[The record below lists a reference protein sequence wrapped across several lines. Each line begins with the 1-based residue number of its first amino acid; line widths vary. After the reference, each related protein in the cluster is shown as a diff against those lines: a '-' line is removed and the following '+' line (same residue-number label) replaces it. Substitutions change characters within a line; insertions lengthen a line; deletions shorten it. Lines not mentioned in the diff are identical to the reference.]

1 MRQLSLLLALAMLV
15 SGSVVQATSLR
26 VAAWNTFNRP
36 NGAGHEAWFTT
47 VFQAIGN
54 ETVEGVARRIDVLAV
69 SETDTGS
76 AQDLVDLLNDLYS
89 VSSYSVITSSSNG
102 GDRTGIVYDTS
113 SIQLLGSTELVT
125 GLTHPIMRAQ
135 FQVVPT
141 NGGATFY
148 LYSIH
153 LKSGNSAATRADEVD
168 IIRADADGL
177 GEGENIIYAGDFN
190 MYGSS
195 EGAWTGM
202 GDFGNGQA
210 FDVASSPG
218 EWREN
223 AVFSALHT
231 QNPGAAMDD
240 RFDMMPST
248 GELFDGTGL
257 EYVPDSY
264 RVFGNDGS
272 HTFNGAITSG
282 TGAPS
287 NILTALA
294 NASDHLP
301 IVADYVEAPEL
312 SSGLLLIAGFP
323 IAVIA
328 MAILASRHVRPDLR
342 STCGIPSFALAPG
355 RRDSDG

>member
-1 MRQLSLLLALAMLV
+1 
-15 SGSVVQATSLR
+15 QATSLR

-69 SETDTGS
+69 TETDTGS

-231 QNPGAAMDD
+231 QNPGAAMD
-240 RFDMMPST
+240 
-248 GELFDGTGL
+248 
-257 EYVPDSY
+257 
-264 RVFGNDGS
+264 
-272 HTFNGAITSG
+272 
-282 TGAPS
+282 
-287 NILTALA
+287 
-294 NASDHLP
+294 
-301 IVADYVEAPEL
+301 
-312 SSGLLLIAGFP
+312 
-323 IAVIA
+323 
-328 MAILASRHVRPDLR
+328 
-342 STCGIPSFALAPG
+342 
-355 RRDSDG
+355 